1 MTGIG
6 VRLSIQINIIGIP
19 QTVNKISWKHPNFF
33 LLIVYYFFVFIK
45 QKLIFV
51 DRYIVIKFMKPRW
64 CMLVKTQFNI
74 KDLENLSGVKA
85 HTIRI
90 WEKRYG
96 LLEPNRTDTNIRK
109 YDLENLKKLLNVTFL
124 YNEGIKI
131 SKIAKLSDAE
141 IQQIIEERATQKQE
155 DYAMKAF
162 KTAMF
167 DFDYTLFA
175 TTFNE
180 LSERISFREIF
191 MEVFIPLLQEIGT
204 LWQTGTI
211 DPAHERFISELIK
224 QKIIVNI
231 SNLQSVQKPE
241 RQDILF
247 SLYLPYEEIHEIGL
261 LYAHYEILQA
271 GYQTIYLGSNIPLPS
286 LRNVLKHHDNV
297 VFVSFFTVKPDKV
310 SIYEY
315 LKEFDKIISKEQT
328 SQLWLMG
335 AKTRED

>member
-1 MTGIG
+1 
-6 VRLSIQINIIGIP
+6 
-19 QTVNKISWKHPNFF
+19 
-33 LLIVYYFFVFIK
+33 
-45 QKLIFV
+45 
-51 DRYIVIKFMKPRW
+51 
-64 CMLVKTQFNI
+64 MLVKTQFNI

-109 YDLENLKKLLNVTFL
+109 YDLDNLKKLLNVTFL

-131 SKIAKLSDAE
+131 SKIAKFTEQEVQS
-141 IQQIIEERATQKQE
+141 IIEERASQKQE

-180 LSERISFREIF
+180 LSERFSFREIF
-191 MEVFIPLLQEIGT
+191 MQVFIPLLQEIGT

-231 SNLQSVQKPE
+231 SNLQGVQSPD
-241 RQDILF
+241 RNDVLF

-261 LYAHYEILQA
+261 LYAHYEILKA
-271 GYQTIYLGSNIPLPS
+271 GHQTIYLGSNIPLPS

-315 LKEFDKIISKEQT
+315 LNKYEKIICKEQL
-328 SQLWLMG
+328 SELWLMG
-335 AKTRED
+335 AKTREVEPSNVPEYVTIIESIDGLVEKLNTLKKS